1 MACKKKKQRAAEGKM
16 RERELLQMI
25 RKNFLREVV
34 FELGLEKWLGFQDE
48 DRMRRG
54 ISGEGNGRAKDM
66 EIKP

>member
-1 MACKKKKQRAAEGKM
+1 M
-16 RERELLQMI
+16 RERELLRMI